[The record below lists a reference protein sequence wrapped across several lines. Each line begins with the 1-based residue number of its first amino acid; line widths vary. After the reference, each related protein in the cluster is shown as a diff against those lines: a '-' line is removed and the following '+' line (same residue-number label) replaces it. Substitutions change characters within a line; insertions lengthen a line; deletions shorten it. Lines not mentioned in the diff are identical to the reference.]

1 MVARTRNH
9 DLCSFLGLHMLM
21 FLANFNTGF
30 IVFDDVGD
38 TVSIGDIAY
47 FFLPISLQVL
57 FLLVKLEVQLKRML
71 LLSSR

>member
-1 MVARTRNH
+1 
-9 DLCSFLGLHMLM
+9 M
-21 FLANFNTGF
+21 FLANFNTGL